1 MNAARTILA
10 AVLMLAIGACGFKPI
25 YATPEGQNSALNQR
39 IAVRSVVGSQT
50 INPMLTEALY
60 SRMSLKEGE
69 APQYDLYVTASE
81 RAQRLAV
88 QIDNTTTR
96 YNYRLRGRYTLID
109 LSTGKRI
116 RGRAEAVTSYNIVSS
131 QYSTLFA
138 ERTAQEKAARIL
150 AEEIERDLL
159 LRFSEETVDDNDTEL
174 PDYQIDPRTNTLT
187 DPDLENAVPDPFTAA
202 DPKAAVPDP
211 LLEEEPGIEVS
222 DPDTD
227 E

>member
-1 MNAARTILA
+1 MNVAKTII
-10 AVLMLAIGACGFKPI
+10 AVMLALIAGACGFKPI
-25 YATPEGQNSALNQR
+25 YATPSGEDAALNQR
-39 IAVRSVVGSQT
+39 IAVRSVAAPQT
-50 INPMLTEALY
+50 INPMITEALA
-60 SRMSLKEGE
+60 SRMPLKEGQ

-96 YNYRLRGRYTLID
+96 YNYRLRGNYTLID
-109 LSTGKRI
+109 LQTGERI
-116 RGRAEAVTSYNIVSS
+116 QGRAEAVTSYNIVSS

-150 AEEIERDLL
+150 AEEIERELL
-159 LRFSEETVDDNDTEL
+159 LRFSEATVADDDPEL
-174 PDYQIDPRTNTLT
+174 PDYRIDPRTNTLT
-187 DPDLENAVPDPFTAA
+187 DLDAEDAVPDPFTAA
-202 DPKAAVPDP
+202 DPRSAVPE
-211 LLEEEPGIEVS
+211 LLPEEGPRIEVP